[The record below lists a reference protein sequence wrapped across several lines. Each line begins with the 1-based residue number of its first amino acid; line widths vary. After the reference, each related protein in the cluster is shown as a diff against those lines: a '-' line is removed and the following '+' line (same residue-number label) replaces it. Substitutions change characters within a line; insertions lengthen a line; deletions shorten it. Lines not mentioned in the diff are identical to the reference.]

1 MRYEL
6 IPAHNPGPYT
16 GDGNNTYYLPGAT
29 PVLIDAGT
37 GDPRHVDGVAAA
49 VTASPGGALTR
60 VLVTH
65 GHADHASGIEG
76 LQARWPA
83 AAAAKMP
90 WPEQDRDYAASWSP
104 LADGD
109 LIPAGDGAL
118 RVVHTPGHA
127 PDHLCFL
134 DELSGLMFTGDLV
147 VSGGTVMIP
156 GSAGGDLSA
165 YLASLDRVLRL
176 GPDRLLPAHGPAI
189 DAPASIIQSYL
200 DHRQAREDQILAA
213 LREGVDTI
221 DGLVARI
228 YAGLDAAL
236 VPAARESVTAHLE
249 KLRSEHLIRCEADR
263 WRLN

>member
-1 MRYEL
+1 MRYEV

-37 GDPRHVDGVAAA
+37 GDPRHLDGVAAA
-49 VTASPGGALTR
+49 VAAMPGGAPLQ

-65 GHADHASGIEG
+65 GHADHASGIDA

-83 AAAAKMP
+83 ATAAKMP
-90 WPEQDRDYAASWSP
+90 WPERDRHYAASWSP

-109 LIPAGDGAL
+109 LVPAGDGTL
-118 RVVHTPGHA
+118 RAVHTPGHA

-134 DELSGLMFTGDLV
+134 DEVSGLMFAGDLA

-165 YLASLDRVLRL
+165 YLASLDRVLKL
-176 GPDRLLPAHGPAI
+176 GPVRLLPAHGPAV
-189 DAPASIIQSYL
+189 DDPASLIQSYL
-200 DHRQAREDQILAA
+200 DHRQLREDQILAA
-213 LREGVDTI
+213 LRGGVDTI
-221 DGLVARI
+221 DALVAHV
-228 YAGLDAAL
+228 YPGLDAAL
-236 VPAARESVTAHLE
+236 VPAARESATAHLE
-249 KLRSEHLIRCEADR
+249 KLRSEQQIRCEADR
-263 WRLN
+263 WSVN